1 MILEASQQHLQ
12 NIKEN
17 MQALLYV
24 GTAYDSQGDY
34 EWPAILEEKKST
46 QQGFGNLCAI
56 VCPDRAIRIDSRGKK
71 TGFRLAGSTASRED
85 REKGYEG
92 VHSNH
97 GISATQP
104 RRDT

>member
-71 TGFRLAGSTASRED
+71 TGFRLAGSTAREITSD
-85 REKGYEG
+85 ERQYLSM
-92 VHSNH
+92 HT
-97 GISATQP
+97 GIV
-104 RRDT
+104 